1 MKRLGRTEFWLLVF
15 LGVLLLQSALGLFYP
30 APDAASGIDVIV
42 RTSAAGIFGYFLS
55 SCTPQRSACRTLIVA
70 SAGLFCLMVL
80 LAFRAVSVSRPWLL
94 DSGSAATIAQF
105 RDFVSGSV
113 GFLTGGRYDHDR

>member
-55 SCTPQRSACRTLIVA
+55 CGSPRRDSRGTLIVGA
-70 SAGLFCLMVL
+70 AGLFCLVVL
-80 LAFRAVSVSRPWLL
+80 LVYRAVPGSEPS
-94 DSGSAATIAQF
+94 SAAAVAQL

-113 GFLTGGRYDHDR
+113 GFLTGGRFDNNDQ